1 MENVFGYLKM
11 YEMAFDEA
19 IRLGNL
25 SVTIDHFV
33 LALIRHKNNS
43 LYTLLSIVDDPE
55 VIKRSLDEL
64 YFTVSD
70 NRDPNNLSIDEDNT
84 FLLLDAVNLNHRVLK
99 IESDE
104 FRAEHILYMA
114 ISESKSK
121 LRIILERYAERFTPL
136 LEIARRATSMRDEA
150 KKASEENSADEVDLS
165 NMILSDDFIDDSNEV
180 NIEDYCF
187 DITAAAKNGKLD
199 PLTGRENELE
209 RVIQVLSRRKKNNPI
224 LIGEAGVGKSAIIE
238 SIADKIA
245 KREVPP
251 TLLDKRILSLDMGSL
266 VAGTR
271 FRGDFEERI
280 RIIINELKKRDDVIL
295 FIDEIHTL
303 VGAGNSQGSLDA
315 ANMLKPALA
324 RGEIRCVGATTL
336 DEYRNVIEKDSALV
350 RRFQKILVNPTNVE
364 ETISILESIK
374 SRYEEYY
381 KIKYTSEAI
390 RSCVTLADRYI
401 TDRKLPDKAIDLLD
415 EAGVKLFL
423 KSQGEIDLS
432 DLQSDIETIRVEKR
446 NAISKSDYKK
456 ASELRD
462 KELFLIESF
471 VDNQERKDNGVV
483 TEELV
488 AEVVSEITGIN
499 VTKIAE
505 NEGDKLMKMA
515 DEFKSRIIGQDEAVE
530 QIVKAIKRSRAGL
543 NDPNR
548 PIGSFLFLG
557 PTGVG
562 KSELA
567 KTLAEYLFDS
577 RDNII
582 RLDMSEYMDKISITR
597 LIGAPPGYVG
607 YNQGGELSEKVKTK
621 PYSVVLL
628 DEIEKAH
635 SDIFNLLLQVLDDGR
650 LTDSNGKVI
659 DFKNTILIMTSN
671 VGSRELKQAGN
682 SIGFVPKSYNITKNS
697 DNIIS
702 NAVNKIFTPEFL
714 NRLDAQIT
722 FNSLTKENI
731 RKIVDIELDKFIE
744 KSNKLGYKIT
754 ILKSVRDF
762 IADVGY
768 EPNYGARPLRRAI
781 QKYLKDPLSEIIIA
795 SKEHKKRRYKVV
807 MGESAPT
814 FVEI

>member
-84 FLLLDAVNLNHRVLK
+84 FLLLDAITLNHRVLK

-121 LRIILERYAERFTPL
+121 LRIILERYAEKFTPL

-150 KKASEENSADEVDLS
+150 KKSSEENSADEVDLS
-165 NMILSDDFIDDSNEV
+165 KMILSDDFIDDSNEV

-432 DLQSDIETIRVEKR
+432 DLQSDIEAIRVEKR

-471 VDNQERKDNGVV
+471 VDNQQRKDNGVV

-697 DNIIS
+697 DSIIS

-795 SKEHKKRRYKVV
+795 SKEHKKRKYKVV

>member
-84 FLLLDAVNLNHRVLK
+84 FLLLDAITLNHRVLK

-121 LRIILERYAERFTPL
+121 LRIILERYAEKFTPL

-150 KKASEENSADEVDLS
+150 KKSSKENSADEVDLS

-432 DLQSDIETIRVEKR
+432 DLQSDIEAIRVEKR

-471 VDNQERKDNGVV
+471 VDNQQRKDNGVV

-697 DNIIS
+697 DSIIS

-795 SKEHKKRRYKVV
+795 SKEHKKRKYKVV

>member
-84 FLLLDAVNLNHRVLK
+84 FLLLDAINLNHRVLK

-121 LRIILERYAERFTPL
+121 LRIILERYAEKFTPL

-150 KKASEENSADEVDLS
+150 KKSSEENSADEVDLS
-165 NMILSDDFIDDSNEV
+165 KMILSDDFIDDSNEV

-432 DLQSDIETIRVEKR
+432 DLQSDIEAIRVEKR

-471 VDNQERKDNGVV
+471 VDNQQRKDNGVV

-697 DNIIS
+697 DSIIS

-795 SKEHKKRRYKVV
+795 SKEHKKRKYKVV

>member
-114 ISESKSK
+114 ISDSKSK

-150 KKASEENSADEVDLS
+150 KKTSEENSADEVDLS
-165 NMILSDDFIDDSNEV
+165 NMILSDDFINDSNEV

-432 DLQSDIETIRVEKR
+432 DLQSDIEAIRVEKR

-471 VDNQERKDNGVV
+471 VDNQQRKDNGVV

-795 SKEHKKRRYKVV
+795 SKEHKKRKYKVV